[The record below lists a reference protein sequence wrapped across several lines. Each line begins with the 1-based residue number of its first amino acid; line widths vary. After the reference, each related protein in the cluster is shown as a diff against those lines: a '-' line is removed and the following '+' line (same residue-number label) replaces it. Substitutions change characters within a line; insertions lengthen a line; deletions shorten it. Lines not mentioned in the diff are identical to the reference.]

1 MRWRVT
7 LCYSVR
13 HLQYLSLADQALPGL
28 QCNADLLI
36 YQPAKAKHKIRADQK
51 TGRKHPSLVWLKFTS
66 QNCIMKFLSLV
77 QNEVYQ
83 VYSNSQIEVYQV
95 YRNSQIDVD

>member
-1 MRWRVT
+1 
-7 LCYSVR
+7 
-13 HLQYLSLADQALPGL
+13 
-28 QCNADLLI
+28 
-36 YQPAKAKHKIRADQK
+36 
-51 TGRKHPSLVWLKFTS
+51 
-66 QNCIMKFLSLV
+66 MKFLSLV